1 MSQELREAPLVLV
14 LLDDPPPQP
23 AIAAAQ
29 MAKTRANPMVIL
41 RVKTAPVYLGW
52 TPGVWAADPRGRIA
66 AILRTRS
73 IAAVLAAT
81 GLMAGL
87 LAQGGGASPVAH
99 TAAFSPCDISG
110 KQQDLG
116 ASYVTSLKVQGVS
129 CAKGEKVIKA
139 YHQCRHQAGG
149 PAGTCGSTLLGFK
162 CKDGKRTG
170 VPNVQYNATAKCH
183 KVSNASKRVKSRYTQ
198 NT

>member
-1 MSQELREAPLVLV
+1 LKQIAVL
-14 LLDDPPPQP
+14 
-23 AIAAAQ
+23 IAAAGV
-29 MAKTRANPMVIL
+29 MAAI
-41 RVKTAPVYLGW
+41 TAPG
-52 TPGVWAADPRGRIA
+52 
-66 AILRTRS
+66 S
-73 IAAVLAAT
+73 
-81 GLMAGL
+81 
-87 LAQGGGASPVAH
+87 GASPVAH
-99 TAAFSPCDISG
+99 AAAFSPCDING

-139 YHQCRHQAGG
+139 YHQCRHQNGG
-149 PAGTCGSTLLGFK
+149 PAGTCSNTLLGFK

-183 KVSNASKRVKSRYTQ
+183 KTSNASKRVKSQYTQ